1 MPTGSRDAGQAIAG
15 EQVHLEPLTVD
26 HAEELAGV
34 LADPALYRFVGG
46 EPPDVE
52 TLRDRYGRL
61 VVGHSADG
69 GEVWLNWV
77 VRVPGGAAAGTVQAT
92 LTDGGRH
99 AEVAWVI
106 GVPWQG
112 KGYATDAARAVVRRL
127 LTWGVEVVV
136 AHVHPD
142 HAASAA
148 VARGAGLEPTDVM
161 VHGERRWQLAT
172 AAPSR
177 G

>member
-1 MPTGSRDAGQAIAG
+1 MPTEPRDAGRAIAG
-15 EQVHLEPLTVD
+15 QRVHLEPLTVG

-34 LADPALYRFVGG
+34 LADPALYGFIGG

-52 TLRDRYGRL
+52 TLRERYGRL

-77 VRVPGGAAAGTVQAT
+77 VRAPDGAAAGTVQAT

-112 KGYATDAARAVVRRL
+112 NGYATDAARALVRRL
-127 LTWGVEVVV
+127 LDSGVEVVV

-161 VHGERRWQLAT
+161 VHGERRWQLA
-172 AAPSR
+172 AA
-177 G
+177 